1 MRGLYGIICLLLIG
15 ICAGTT
21 YVAIDTETRATR
33 WEKNVESA
41 ENAYEVA
48 RLVRSAQQ
56 YSLQLVEATRMLAN
70 ENGLLCERDAKN
82 TEVVAAFDDENRRL
96 KTSLVEACD
105 RLEEQQEE
113 IDDLVDENE
122 QLSYQ
127 VDVLE
132 RAVENLESAIEAIE
146 AADVGDT
153 AVIEPNPALQIA
165 VDASHAACII
175 TNLVKIFI

>member
-48 RLVRSAQQ
+48 RLV
-56 YSLQLVEATRMLAN
+56 N